1 MLESVRADHV
11 VTLPTVDCI
20 IDGLRVKRVGENN
33 FAVVRKFV
41 DEIVTLPDE
50 EIFDAL
56 RWTMGHCKLVVEG
69 AAAAPIAALRRGL
82 ITAPAGSKVVCV
94 LSGGNVNLDQLKGLR
109 WN

>member
-1 MLESVRADHV
+1 MPRSLQDARSRSRPLLEAAQDDRRWPIVAV
-11 VTLPTVDCI
+11 GANVDR
-20 IDGLRVKRVGENN
+20 DDDALSPGHH
-33 FAVVRKFV
+33 
-41 DEIVTLPDE
+41 D

-56 RWTMGHCKLVVEG
+56 RWTMGHCKLVIEG

-82 ITAPAGSKVVCV
+82 IKAPAGAKVVCV